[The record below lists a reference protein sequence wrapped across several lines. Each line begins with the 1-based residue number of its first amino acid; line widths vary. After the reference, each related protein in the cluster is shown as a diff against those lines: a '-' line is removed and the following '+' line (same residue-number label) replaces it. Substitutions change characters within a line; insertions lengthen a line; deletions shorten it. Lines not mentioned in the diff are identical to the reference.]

1 MNFVY
6 DPVMY
11 LQLALGQWVF
21 YGLVSRASRLEIE
34 TSRGRI
40 LVVM

>member
-11 LQLALGQWVF
+11 PQLALGQWVF
-21 YGLVSRASRLEIE
+21 YGLVGISLRLEIE
-34 TSRGRI
+34 TGRGRI
-40 LVVM
+40 LVEM